1 MVLYKQH
8 TNILLEMV
16 TIFGTKTKLTVLGAI
31 TTWTLKDVSE
41 AVSILVGLGTLF
53 YIGLNCTEKLL
64 DIHAKKR
71 QHQQQNQP
79 PPQKKPRRPK
89 NKGKM
94 CLWGIVFTLAISA
107 LTVSCTG
114 ISVAK
119 PQKGGSASVKLSQ
132 NTPTIS
138 LTQPE
143 NSQSPSKATYERR
156 ILPVTD
162 NQTNFIVLAE
172 RYTTELGS
180 HQADEARAGFAA
192 VQKTAAVLK
201 SQSPIMYAGI
211 VLIIAAIVMS
221 YFQAKFPLV
230 FAPGLKIIAL
240 TFITGL
246 CLTILPAMTQDKT
259 ILILAMLA
267 GAGIITAYIFA
278 KPLSSKTTTE
288 TTNNTP
294 KEEQK

>member
-16 TIFGTKTKLTVLGAI
+16 TIFDTKTKLTILGTI
-31 TTWTLKDVSE
+31 TAWSLKDVSE
-41 AVSILVGLGTLF
+41 IVSILAGIGTIC
-53 YIGLNCTEKLL
+53 YIILNCIEKQI
-64 DIHAKKR
+64 DIRHKKR
-71 QHQQQNQP
+71 QNQQQNQP

-132 NTPTIS
+132 NTPTIN

-156 ILPVTD
+156 ILPVTE
-162 NQTNFIVLAE
+162 TNFIVLAE

-211 VLIIAAIVMS
+211 VLIIAAIAMS

-288 TTNNTP
+288 TTNNTQ
-294 KEEQK
+294 KE

>member
-1 MVLYKQH
+1 
-8 TNILLEMV
+8 MV
-16 TIFGTKTKLTVLGAI
+16 TIFDTKTKLTILGTI
-31 TTWTLKDVSE
+31 TAWSLKDISE
-41 AVSILVGLGTLF
+41 VVSILAGIGTIC
-53 YIGLNCTEKLL
+53 YIILNCIEKQI
-64 DIHAKKR
+64 DIRHKKR
-71 QHQQQNQP
+71 QGQQQNQP
-79 PPQKKPRRPK
+79 PPKRPRNKR

-94 CLWGIVFTLAISA
+94 CLWGIVFTLAFSA
-107 LTVSCTG
+107 LSVSCTG
-114 ISVAK
+114 INVAK

-132 NTPTIS
+132 NTPTIN

-143 NSQSPSKATYERR
+143 NSETPSKATYERR
-156 ILPVTD
+156 ILPVTE
-162 NQTNFIVLAE
+162 TNFIVLAE

-180 HQADEARAGFAA
+180 HQADEARTGFAS

-211 VLIIAAIVMS
+211 VLIIAAIAMS

-278 KPLSSKTTTE
+278 KPLSAKTSSTNTE
-288 TTNNTP
+288 STNNTET
-294 KEEQK
+294 KE

>member
-1 MVLYKQH
+1 MVLCKRL
-8 TNILLEMV
+8 TNIQLEMV
-16 TIFGTKTKLTVLGAI
+16 TVFDTKTKLTILGTI
-31 TTWTLKDVSE
+31 TAWSLKDISE
-41 AVSILVGLGTLF
+41 VVSILAGIGTIC
-53 YIGLNCTEKLL
+53 YIILNCVEKQI
-64 DIHAKKR
+64 DIRAKKR

-79 PPQKKPRRPK
+79 PPPKKNRRPK

-94 CLWGIVFTLAISA
+94 CLWGIVFTLAFST
-107 LTVSCTG
+107 LSVSCTG
-114 ISVAK
+114 INVAK
-119 PQKGGSASVKLSQ
+119 PQKGGSASVKL
-132 NTPTIS
+132 TRTAPTITI
-138 LTQPE
+138 TQPE
-143 NSQSPSKATYERR
+143 NSDSPSKATYERK
-156 ILPVTD
+156 ILPV
-162 NQTNFIVLAE
+162 NETNFIVLSE
-172 RYTTELGS
+172 KYTTELGQ
-180 HQADEARAGFAA
+180 HQSDEARSGFAG

-211 VLIIAAIVMS
+211 VLIVAAIAMS

-240 TFITGL
+240 TFLTGL
-246 CLTILPAMTQDKT
+246 CLVILPAMTQDKT
-259 ILILAMLA
+259 VLILAMLA